1 MEKNEIAAKL
11 KQARLNSKM
20 TQKQVADILG
30 MTYQAIS
37 NYERGRTKVESD
49 ILVKLCQIYDVSIHH
64 ILSDAPDGTKTET
77 DNDFCIP
84 DLRLQNIIRNYNCLT
99 EDGKKILA
107 AQAEFLLSKY
117 HTGDSELKTG

>member
-11 KQARLNSKM
+11 KQARINSKM

-37 NYERGRTKVESD
+37 NYERCRTKVESD
-49 ILVKLCQIYDVSIHH
+49 ILVRLCQIYDVPIHN
-64 ILSDAPDGTKTET
+64 ILSDAPDGRET
-77 DNDFCIP
+77 VNDVCKS
-84 DLRLQNIIRNYNCLT
+84 DLRLQEIIHSYNCLT

-107 AQAEFLLSKY
+107 DQAEFLLSKY
-117 HTGDSELKTG
+117 HKGDSELKTG

>member
-1 MEKNEIAAKL
+1 MGKNEIAAKL
-11 KQARLNSKM
+11 KQARVNSKM

-49 ILVKLCQIYDVSIHH
+49 ILIKLCQIYDVSIHN
-64 ILSDAPDGTKTET
+64 ILSDTPDGRKTEA
-77 DNDFCIP
+77 DNDVCIS
-84 DLRLQNIIRNYNCLT
+84 DLRLQNIIRSYNSLS

-117 HTGDSELKTG
+117 QKEDSELRTS